1 MNPLII
7 VTIIYAIGYVV
18 STTFH
23 FVTDRYMSKRLDSW
37 HIDDT
42 PVVIIGNVF
51 WPILLPYLVYSVTTD
66 FPDAK
71 RADLEQAR
79 RKSIE
84 AKRARRKEMIKTIN
98 NDIDRDEPR
107 RREEILAGTPIV
119 DVRPENKRK
128 RCYICNEVRTPYA
141 TMYGDNGVL
150 INTLSGVPAHEECL
164 MGDLEDV

>member
-7 VTIIYAIGYVV
+7 VTIIYVIGYVV

-23 FVTDRYMSKRLDSW
+23 FVADRYMSKRLCSW

-51 WPILLPYLVYSVTTD
+51 WPILLPYLVYSVITD
-66 FPDAK
+66 LPAAR
-71 RADLEQAR
+71 RADLEQAQ

-84 AKRARRKEMIKTIN
+84 AKRALRREMIKTIN

-119 DVRPENKRK
+119 DIRQDREKK
-128 RCYICNEVRTPYA
+128 RCYVCNRVKSPYSDIYSVDRT
-141 TMYGDNGVL
+141 

-164 MGDLEDV
+164 MADLEES